1 MFALRALDAEPAS
14 AVYVGDSPFDLRAA
28 HGAGVIAAA
37 AMWGDIFPREQ
48 LLAEQPDLVFES
60 PGRRGGGGVSD
71 EQRSAELRDRI
82 DEANHRYH
90 VLDQP
95 SIDDGEY
102 DALLRELLKLEAE
115 HPELV
120 TPDSPT
126 QRVGAP
132 PSTQFA
138 TVAHPQPMLSLANAK
153 NEDEFLAWGE
163 RMVRRLGEA

>member
-1 MFALRALDAEPAS
+1 MS
-14 AVYVGDSPFDLRAA
+14 G
-28 HGAGVIAAA
+28 
-37 AMWGDIFPREQ
+37 
-48 LLAEQPDLVFES
+48 
-60 PGRRGGGGVSD
+60 
-71 EQRSAELRDRI
+71 EQRAAELRDRI
-82 DEANHRYH
+82 NEANHRYH

-95 SIDDGEY
+95 LIDDAEY
-102 DALLRELLKLEAE
+102 DALLRELLQLEAQ

-153 NEDEFLAWGE
+153 NEQEFLAWGE
-163 RMVRRLGEA
+163 RLVRRLGEGEPFQLVTEPKIDGLAVSLVYREGLLVRGVKRWDVISVV